1 VLASVQGR
9 IEMAVSRARG
19 VALVAVAVLAAAAVS
34 VGVSAPAIA
43 STSLAAPSVSLRQAE
58 GDVVSVAGRTATATP
73 RVRIDR
79 YAGSGW
85 ALVKRIRARHH
96 RYATTLAVAAGTTA
110 TFRVTSNHRSRRFVV
125 KMPAAPAA
133 RPVPTTYDACGAQPR
148 KADGTA
154 WSCTFHDEFDGSTL
168 DRTKWVPQTA
178 FLTGDATAGFA
189 CYVDDPD
196 NISVGSGMLSLTVRK
211 EAASV
216 PCGSPASTITSPY
229 TAGSISTYH
238 LFSQQY
244 GRFEA
249 RIRNT
254 ATTAAGLHEAFW
266 LWPDD
271 RVPSTV
277 SWPTAGEIDISETYS
292 VYSALSIPFLHY
304 SADANGPQ
312 PGVNTAWNC
321 AATRGVWNT
330 YALEWSPTK
339 LTILVNGRVCLTNT
353 SADPAFQKPYI
364 VAFTQALG
372 SATNLMTSATPVPAT
387 MNVDYIRVWR

>member
-1 VLASVQGR
+1 MGL
-9 IEMAVSRARG
+9 SRARG
-19 VALVAVAVLAAAAVS
+19 VALIIVVVVAASLGVGSPATAS
-34 VGVSAPAIA
+34 VRRE
-43 STSLAAPSVSLRQAE
+43 APSVSLR
-58 GDVVSVAGRTATATP
+58 VSGEQVTVSGRTATVSP

-79 YAGSGW
+79 RLGSGW
-85 ALVKRIRARHH
+85 VLVARTRAHQH
-96 RYATTLAVAAGTTA
+96 RYATALSLPAGTSA
-110 TFRVTSNHRSRRFVV
+110 TLRVTSDRRSRTFAVRVPAQPSVQPVV
-125 KMPAAPAA
+125 QPAAQPTA
-133 RPVPTTYDACGAQPR
+133 RPLPTLYDDCGARPR

-154 WSCTFHDEFDGSTL
+154 WSCTFHDEFDGAAL

-196 NISVGSGMLSLTVRK
+196 NISVGGGMLSLTVRK
-211 EAASV
+211 EATSV
-216 PCGSPASTITSPY
+216 PCGSPTSTITSPY
-229 TAGSISTYH
+229 MAGSISTYH

-249 RIRNT
+249 RVRNT
-254 ATTAAGLHEAFW
+254 ASSVAGLHEAFW

-277 SWPTAGEIDISETYS
+277 KWPDAGEIDISETYS
-292 VYSALSIPFLHY
+292 VYNTVSIPFLHY
-304 SADANGPQ
+304 SADSGGPQ

-321 AATRGVWNT
+321 SATRGVWNI
-330 YALEWSPTK
+330 YALEWTPTS
-339 LTILVNGRVCLTNT
+339 LTILVNGRTCLTNT

-372 SATNLMTSATPVPAT
+372 NAANTMTSSTPVPAT
-387 MNVDYIRVWR
+387 MNVDYVRVWR

>member
-1 VLASVQGR
+1 MVLG
-9 IEMAVSRARG
+9 RARG
-19 VALVAVAVLAAAAVS
+19 VAFLVVAAVAASLVLVAGVGSSASAA
-34 VGVSAPAIA
+34 GL
-43 STSLAAPSVSLRQAE
+43 TAPSVSLRQTSL
-58 GDVVSVAGRTATATP
+58 GSVTVTGRTATARP
-73 RVRIDR
+73 RVRFQKLT
-79 YAGSGW
+79 ASGW
-85 ALVKRIRARHH
+85 TFVKRVRAHRH
-96 RYATTLAVAAGTTA
+96 RYSTTLTVAAGTTA
-110 TFRVTSNHRSRRFVV
+110 TFRVTSNDRSRKFVV
-125 KMPAAPAA
+125 RMAAPTAA
-133 RPVPTTYDACGAQPR
+133 KSVPTLYDDCGARPR

-154 WSCTFHDEFDGSTL
+154 WSCSFHDDFNGTAL

-196 NISVGSGMLSLTVRK
+196 NIAVSSGALRLTVRK
-211 EAASV
+211 EAAAV
-216 PCGSPASTITSPY
+216 PCGSSTSTITSPY

-254 ATTAAGLHEAFW
+254 ATDAPGLHEAFW

-277 SWPTAGEIDISETYS
+277 AWPAAGEIDISETYS
-292 VYSALSIPFLHY
+292 VYKTLSIPFLHY
-304 SADANGPQ
+304 SADSGGPQ

-321 AATRGVWNT
+321 TAYRGQWNT
-330 YALEWSPTK
+330 YTLDWGPSR
-339 LTILVNGRVCLTNT
+339 LSIYVNGKLCLTNT

-364 VAFTQALG
+364 VALTAALG
-372 SATNLMTSATPVPAT
+372 SAANTMTSATTIPAT
-387 MNVDYIRVWR
+387 MAVDYIRVWR